1 MCRGFGEL
9 FFSFFEKHLDFL
21 KQVFFHDGSVGAGG
35 VVHIFLATVLG
46 LLEGHSRAA
55 VGFLITA
62 VSDISLIGEHI
73 GDLGGF
79 PFLFAVLCWHP
90 TIRQILGNFR
100 CGHSAKVCLEDPP
113 YNISF
118 RRVFHKLLVFEV
130 ETVGSIAV
138 YIDAKLHSFDD
149 GESLVLGDCLGFLL
163 GNGGEGVQEHLV
175 AEGHGKG
182 AVSAQKNEKLLI
194 PINMRDG
201 SLICVGK
208 GNPEWNYSAPHGA
221 GRLFS
226 RGVARKMFTVEAFAN
241 EMEGIYTTSVGQDT
255 LDECPM
261 AYKPIDSIV
270 NNIGPT
276 VDIVKIIRPV
286 YNFKASE

>member
-1 MCRGFGEL
+1 MADFCDTGAFAFLLADSSWALLNISRVTMAGWLFSTSHMGASPSFFAVVVRVTSLEVFFVPGTDPFDTSAANFPAIERAAFGTSNAARKRVDILCRGFGEL

-149 GESLVLGDCLGFLL
+149 GESLVLGDCLGLL
-163 GNGGEGVQEHLV
+163 
-175 AEGHGKG
+175 
-182 AVSAQKNEKLLI
+182 S
-194 PINMRDG
+194 
-201 SLICVGK
+201 
-208 GNPEWNYSAPHGA
+208 
-221 GRLFS
+221 
-226 RGVARKMFTVEAFAN
+226 
-241 EMEGIYTTSVGQDT
+241 
-255 LDECPM
+255 
-261 AYKPIDSIV
+261 
-270 NNIGPT
+270 
-276 VDIVKIIRPV
+276 
-286 YNFKASE
+286 